1 MSDFRNYL
9 DTQLADP
16 EFARTYEEMNPEY
29 DVAKAVMQARIDE
42 GLTQQQLAERTGMNA
57 SNISRLE
64 TGGSLPTLRTLQQLA
79 KGMGKTLEI
88 RFV

>member
-9 DTQLADP
+9 DTQLDNP
-16 EFARTYEEMNPEY
+16 EFARVYEELTPEY
-29 DVAKAVMQARIDE
+29 DVAKAVMQARIDG
-42 GLTQQQLAERTGMNA
+42 GLTQQQLAERSGMNA

-64 TGGSLPTLRTLQQLA
+64 TGGSKPTLRTLQQLA
-79 KGMGKTLEI
+79 KGLGKTLEI

>member
-9 DTQLADP
+9 DTQLDNP
-16 EFARTYEEMNPEY
+16 EFARAYEELTAEY

-64 TGGSLPTLRTLQQLA
+64 TGGSLPTLRTLKQLA
-79 KGMGKTLEI
+79 KGMGKNLEI
-88 RFV
+88 SLV